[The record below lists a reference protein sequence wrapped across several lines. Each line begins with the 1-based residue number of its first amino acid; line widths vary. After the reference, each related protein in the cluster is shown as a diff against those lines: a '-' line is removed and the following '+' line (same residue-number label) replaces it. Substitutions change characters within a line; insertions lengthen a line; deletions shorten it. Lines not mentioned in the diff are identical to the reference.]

1 MNDDPIVAEVRK
13 YGEQLAEQAHGN
25 LHEFFENLRL
35 AQRKYSDRPVSAPPP
50 RPGIREAVG
59 KNTSHGEPSLSCE
72 LSEA

>member
-50 RPGIREAVG
+50 RPRIREAVG
-59 KNTSHGEPSLSCE
+59 KNNPHGEPSVSCE
-72 LSEA
+72 LTEA